1 MWTFHP
7 ILKTT
12 IWGGERI
19 APYTGIPCNQ
29 HSIGEA
35 WLISGVE
42 GSETTVDA
50 GPDAGLTVTGL
61 VKRYG
66 AELLGPANHERFG
79 NEFPLLIKIIDAAD
93 DLSVQVHPDD
103 RLARGR
109 GQKNGKTEMWYVIG
123 ADKGAALANGFKR
136 PVAPADYQR
145 LVDTGEITDWLNF
158 NTIHAGEAYFI
169 PAGRVHAIG
178 KGAFVAEIQQTS
190 DVTYRLYDYHR
201 RDADGKERE
210 LHTAEAFDAI
220 NFSDCDV
227 KAVDYTPLRDLPVT
241 LVDCPYF
248 TTDVLELDN
257 AIIRDYSDIDSFVIL
272 IGIEGKATVTHDGEE
287 VRLSPGKAVLIPAS
301 QPDVAIHPQGKVKLL
316 ETFIK

>member
-12 IWGGERI
+12 IWGGNKI
-19 APYTGIPCNQ
+19 APYTGISTDQ
-29 HSIGEA
+29 QSIGEA
-35 WLISGVE
+35 WLISGIE
-42 GSETTVDA
+42 GSETTVDR
-50 GPDAGLTVTGL
+50 GPDEGLTVTDL
-61 VKRYG
+61 VKHYG
-66 AELLGPANHERFG
+66 ADLLGPGNYERFG
-79 NEFPLLIKIIDAAD
+79 NEFPLLIKIIDAAA

-103 RLARGR
+103 RLAIER

-123 ADKGAALANGFKR
+123 ADRGAILANGFKS
-136 PVAPADYQR
+136 PVATADYPR
-145 LVDTGEITDWLNF
+145 LVATGEITEWLDF
-158 NTIHAGEAYFI
+158 NTIHPGEVYFI

-178 KGAFVAEIQQTS
+178 KGSLVAEIQQTS

-201 RDADGKERE
+201 LGADGKERE

-220 NFSDCDV
+220 NFKDCGG
-227 KAVDYTPLRDLPVT
+227 KAIDYTPLHDLPVT

-257 AIIRDYSDIDSFVIL
+257 ATIRDYSDIDSFVIL
-272 IGIEGKATVTHDGEE
+272 TGIEGTAVVAHDGEE
-287 VRLSPGKAVLIPAS
+287 VELRPGKAVLIPAS
-301 QPDVAIHPQGKVKLL
+301 QPAVAIRPQGQVKLL

>member
-19 APYTGIPCNQ
+19 ASYTGIPCNQ

-66 AELLGPANHERFG
+66 ADLLGPANHERFG

-109 GQKNGKTEMWYVIG
+109 GQKNGKTEMW
-123 ADKGAALANGFKR
+123 R
-136 PVAPADYQR
+136 S
-145 LVDTGEITDWLNF
+145 EE
-158 NTIHAGEAYFI
+158 H
-169 PAGRVHAIG
+169 
-178 KGAFVAEIQQTS
+178 TS
-190 DVTYRLYDYHR
+190 
-201 RDADGKERE
+201 E
-210 LHTAEAFDAI
+210 LQ
-220 NFSDCDV
+220 S
-227 KAVDYTPLRDLPVT
+227 R
-241 LVDCPYF
+241 
-248 TTDVLELDN
+248 
-257 AIIRDYSDIDSFVIL
+257 
-272 IGIEGKATVTHDGEE
+272 
-287 VRLSPGKAVLIPAS
+287 
-301 QPDVAIHPQGKVKLL
+301 
-316 ETFIK
+316 